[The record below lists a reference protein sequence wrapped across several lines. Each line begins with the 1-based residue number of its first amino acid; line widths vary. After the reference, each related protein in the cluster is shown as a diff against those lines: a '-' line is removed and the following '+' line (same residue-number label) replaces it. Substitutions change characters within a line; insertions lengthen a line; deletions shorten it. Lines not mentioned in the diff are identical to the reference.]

1 MEHSV
6 VSAFVGDLGQ
16 NGREP
21 EHGESGFQYMLQ
33 QYEEVIVRSLIT
45 SFGLEAFIKDRR
57 GGDVDTIQTV
67 RDPSVE
73 GYASEE
79 NRLAYENRGAY
90 NPDDYHATKEYRSAR
105 AEVSR
110 RQNEGNLYD
119 AYSGQKLA
127 PKQKVDLDHTISAKE
142 IHDDPGRVL
151 AGLQGPELANADS
164 NLNPT
169 ARPINRS
176 KRAQTA
182 SEFAAQLDKGRENR
196 IGEVALLKG
205 KESLTD
211 AERKR
216 LEKLEALESVDRER
230 LMGRDQVAR
239 NEYERKLAKAYYTSP
254 EFLKSTAAAGLK
266 RGAQLGVRQALGL
279 ILAEVWLAARQ
290 EFPKVIAKVKESFD
304 LKTVVQGI
312 GDTIKRAFA
321 QVRNKYKDVI
331 AALGQ
336 GAVAGVLS
344 SISSTLI
351 NIFLTTAKNVRR
363 ILRESWAA
371 IVESVKILVFNPDN
385 LPFGEMLRSVM
396 KILSTAVSVII
407 GGLVQ
412 EAVSKINVPVPVL
425 GDVLPIFLGSLV
437 TGILSVTMLYFLDHS
452 KTVQKVVEYANQL
465 KDRFDQ
471 TVDYYAEV
479 NQRLARYVAELEGI
493 DYQSLERKVRALRK
507 LNMQLGSA
515 RNPRELNRVLRQAVH
530 DWGIEMPYRTLA
542 EMDAFMLDES
552 TVLII

>member
-1 MEHSV
+1 
-6 VSAFVGDLGQ
+6 
-16 NGREP
+16 
-21 EHGESGFQYMLQ
+21 
-33 QYEEVIVRSLIT
+33 
-45 SFGLEAFIKDRR
+45 
-57 GGDVDTIQTV
+57 
-67 RDPSVE
+67 
-73 GYASEE
+73 
-79 NRLAYENRGAY
+79 
-90 NPDDYHATKEYRSAR
+90 
-105 AEVSR
+105 
-110 RQNEGNLYD
+110 
-119 AYSGQKLA
+119 
-127 PKQKVDLDHTISAKE
+127 
-142 IHDDPGRVL
+142 
-151 AGLQGPELANADS
+151 
-164 NLNPT
+164 
-169 ARPINRS
+169 
-176 KRAQTA
+176 
-182 SEFAAQLDKGRENR
+182 
-196 IGEVALLKG
+196 
-205 KESLTD
+205 
-211 AERKR
+211 
-216 LEKLEALESVDRER
+216 
-230 LMGRDQVAR
+230 MGRDQVAR